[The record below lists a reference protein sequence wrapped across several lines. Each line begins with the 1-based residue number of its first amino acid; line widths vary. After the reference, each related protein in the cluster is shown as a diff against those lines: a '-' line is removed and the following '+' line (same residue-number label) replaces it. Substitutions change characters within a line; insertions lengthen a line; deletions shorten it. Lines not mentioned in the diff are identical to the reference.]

1 MAALTQKKFTISR
14 EQKKFLENYRQWGF
28 SDQSSIVREALNRF
42 IKELKIKKRKTLMAQ
57 KAQELLHDYTEDKE
71 LIAFTDIDGEDF
83 L

>member
-1 MAALTQKKFTISR
+1 MEALTQKKFSISH

-42 IKELKIKKRKTLMAQ
+42 IKELKIKERKSLMAQ
-57 KAQELLHDYTEDKE
+57 KAQELLPDYTEDKE
-71 LIAFTDIDGEDF
+71 LIAFSDLDGEDF